1 MNAEDKAH
9 LDAIMKSFQQRLAKS
24 KDAQEQRQTEED
36 VGYAEFKRV
45 VSETI
50 RPAMEDIGNELKAAG
65 HHYEI
70 SEVRDGRSQR
80 DARITL
86 AVTIIGGPTS
96 AHRRG
101 DNTVSVSFYRTG
113 ATTVTM
119 EAVTQI
125 KKEKNDVTGPRG
137 NYAPSEITTD
147 LVQKEILKV
156 LDAIFSA
163 R

>member
-1 MNAEDKAH
+1 
-9 LDAIMKSFQQRLAKS
+9 
-24 KDAQEQRQTEED
+24 
-36 VGYAEFKRV
+36 
-45 VSETI
+45 
-50 RPAMEDIGNELKAAG
+50 
-65 HHYEI
+65 
-70 SEVRDGRSQR
+70 VRDGRSQR

-86 AVTIIGGPTS
+86 AVTIIGVPTS

>member
-1 MNAEDKAH
+1 LFAFIQLTNRA
-9 LDAIMKSFQQRLAKS
+9 
-24 KDAQEQRQTEED
+24 
-36 VGYAEFKRV
+36 
-45 VSETI
+45 
-50 RPAMEDIGNELKAAG
+50 
-65 HHYEI
+65 
-70 SEVRDGRSQR
+70 VRTPRHGIE
-80 DARITL
+80 A
-86 AVTIIGGPTS
+86 
-96 AHRRG
+96 
-101 DNTVSVSFYRTG
+101 TG